1 MNKIRNSIR
10 KLQIA
15 LTFSAI
21 VFSIILVT
29 LLVIFIGL
37 FTLKRMGYQVMEDSS
52 RVPIFTFA
60 IVSLLVG
67 TALSFFVSRAPLK
80 PIRNVAQAADRIA
93 DGDYTTR
100 INLKGS
106 QELTNL
112 TESFNNMAQELG
124 SVEMLRTD
132 FINNFSH
139 EFKTPIVSIGGFA
152 RILKPMI
159 YLKKS
164 VLSI

>member
-1 MNKIRNSIR
+1 M
-10 KLQIA
+10 
-15 LTFSAI
+15 
-21 VFSIILVT
+21 
-29 LLVIFIGL
+29 
-37 FTLKRMGYQVMEDSS
+37 
-52 RVPIFTFA
+52 
-60 IVSLLVG
+60 VG